1 MHINSH
7 FFVYTQNVNWPELA
21 RKLIFICSPLAGQY
35 SIIVQKEYMKKQK
48 TNSENK

>member
-1 MHINSH
+1 MHINYF
-7 FFVYTQNVNWPELA
+7 FFVYTQNVNAPELA

-48 TNSENK
+48 TN